1 MKYNTYILLLVFV
14 VIFPACSGFTD
25 EMDSVGVFESVSPE
39 AVGFSAEKL
48 ARISEFCDQA
58 GSAALLILHDGKVV
72 YSWGNVNKKYPVHSI
87 RKALLSGLYGIYIDR
102 GIIDTNAT
110 LAELGIDDIPPRL
123 TEAEKQAT
131 IADLLG
137 SRSGVYHPAA
147 SEAASMIECRPK
159 RGSHAPGT
167 HFYYNNW
174 DFNVLGTIF
183 EKVTGESIF
192 EAIHEELAAPLGMKH
207 FIPSDGRYMPEEEKS
222 VHPAYHL
229 WMTAHDLA
237 LYGLLYHRD
246 GNWNGKQII
255 SEDWIEVSTT
265 FRSVSIEEIGLG
277 YGWMWYV
284 FSQDAGLGRTFLH
297 TGAGIHM
304 LLVLKEMNLVVVHRV
319 DSEKKHSE
327 ITFTEDDL
335 YQLFELIMEAA
346 SFPTLRQRLM
356 SYDDPTEIQ
365 DDLSG
370 IRVAIYFGDR
380 MDRRSALAMGRA
392 FQWMGCH
399 VEVVNA
405 DDIKNDCLDDFD
417 VLACP
422 GGESRPDP
430 WGEMGL
436 EGKAKIQ
443 EFISGGGGYIGICLG
458 ALYASDYG
466 DFWSNQIQV
475 GVDELYLDLFPG
487 VAYCGQEEIA
497 PQGGW
502 PLMTW
507 LNISDRTHPIADSLP
522 EQMKIVYYP
531 SSPYLQPYDNA
542 HVTIIA
548 TYEITE
554 NPAMVAFDY
563 GNGRVFLSG
572 PHPEFEVDSDR
583 DGSDVFQKLSD
594 EGSEWPLLLE
604 VMKWLTAR

>member
-1 MKYNTYILLLVFV
+1 M
-14 VIFPACSGFTD
+14 IFLASVGCTN
-25 EMDSVGVFESVSPE
+25 EMDSVGLFESVAPE

-48 ARISEFCDQA
+48 ARIGEFCDQA

-87 RKALLSGLYGIYIDR
+87 RKALLNGLIGIYVDR

-110 LAELGIDDIPPRL
+110 LAELGIDDIPPQL
-123 TEAEKQAT
+123 TETEKQAT

-147 SEAASMIECRPK
+147 SEAASMINYRPQ
-159 RGSHAPGT
+159 RGSHSPGT

-183 EKVTGESIF
+183 ETVTGEDIF
-192 EAIHEELAAPLGMKH
+192 EAFQKEVAVPLDMKH
-207 FIPSDGRYMPEEEKS
+207 FTPSDGMYCLEEES
-222 VHPAYHL
+222 VHPAYHF

-237 LYGLLYHRD
+237 LYGLLFLKN

-255 SEDWIEVSTT
+255 SEDWIETSTT
-265 FRSVSIEEIGLG
+265 FRSVQFEEIGLG
-277 YGWMWYV
+277 YGWMWNV
-284 FSQDAGLGRTFLH
+284 FSEDAGLGKAFLH
-297 TGAGIHM
+297 AGAGIHM
-304 LLVLKEMNLVVVHRV
+304 LLVLQDMNLVVIHRV

-335 YQLFELIMEAA
+335 YQLFELIIQAA
-346 SFPTLRQRLM
+346 SFPALRQRLI
-356 SYDDPTEIQ
+356 SYDDPTEIH

-370 IRVAIYFGDR
+370 IRVAIYFGDG
-380 MDRRSALAMGRA
+380 MDRHSALAMGRA
-392 FQWMGCH
+392 FQWMGCP
-399 VEVVNA
+399 VEAVNA
-405 DDIKNDCLDDFD
+405 DNIRNDCLADFN

-430 WGEMGL
+430 WRELGL

-466 DFWSNQIQV
+466 DFWNNQIQV
-475 GVDELYLDLFPG
+475 GADELYLDLFAG

-507 LNISDRTHPIADSLP
+507 LNISDHTHPIADSLP
-522 EQMKIVYYP
+522 ERMKIVYYP

-542 HVTIIA
+542 QVTIIA

-572 PHPEFEVDSDR
+572 PHPEIEVDSDR
-583 DGSDVFQKLSD
+583 DGSGLFQELLD

-604 VMKWLTAR
+604 VMKWMTAR